1 MGHMYTARISLSSLP
16 TLDDS
21 YNVTVSDPDGKVVS
35 TAITSYQWTARR
47 AARKLVRLAKKGI
60 FVHA

>member
-1 MGHMYTARISLSSLP
+1 MFTARIALSSLP

-21 YNVTVSDPDGKVVS
+21 YNVTVCDPNGKVVS
-35 TAITSYQWTARR
+35 TAITSYQWAARR
-47 AARKLVRLAKKGI
+47 AARKLVRLAKKGV